1 MKLTKS
7 YIKQL
12 IRESIGEITDLEAV
26 GTEEAYGDDDSE
38 EKEHVRGM
46 LDKEKNEHL
55 YKIDMMLADLAV
67 LESSLKQTYPN
78 NTEVVQ
84 LIEKIKNSL
93 DLLQGKIV

>member
-1 MKLTKS
+1 MKITKD
-7 YIKQL
+7 YLRKL
-12 IRESIGEITDLEAV
+12 ISESLQEVTDLEAV

-38 EKEHVRGM
+38 EKEHVRG
-46 LDKEKNEHL
+46 LLGKEREEHL